1 MHGYKPTFLQP
12 CLTQFRILHFPDS
25 ILSYFPLQFY
35 LTLALLISH
44 RFLHIAIAIAIA
56 IAITIAIAIA
66 ITITFIITIYEIP
79 VAGILISG

>member
-12 CLTQFRILHFPDS
+12 CLTRFRILHFPDS

-44 RFLHIAIAIAIA
+44 RFLHIAIAIAI
-56 IAITIAIAIA
+56 TIAIAIA

-79 VAGILISG
+79 VAGILITG